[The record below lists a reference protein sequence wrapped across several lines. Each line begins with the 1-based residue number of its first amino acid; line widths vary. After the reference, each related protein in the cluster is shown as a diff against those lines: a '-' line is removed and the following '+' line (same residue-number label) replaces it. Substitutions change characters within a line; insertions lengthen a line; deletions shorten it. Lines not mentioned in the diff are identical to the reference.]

1 VAALALC
8 VGQGEFMAHHVR
20 SAALAALLV
29 AVLGGCGEQRGP
41 EPRFGQA
48 SSFYMDGTYY
58 LEVKFW
64 GDPDCNIQE
73 ITVTGPGIA
82 TSVALTCKAG
92 ELWSPDIWIPL
103 GTTHPVAPD
112 VYEYVFHVVDPPDTW
127 DQKATIPCYLEAMPT
142 PIAPAKDSVV
152 TSPVTYAWT
161 PLPGSGWEYTLW
173 RYPERVIVVDQS
185 SVTLDQSPGYDD
197 FFIDVIR
204 VGGHG
209 HGSTQS
215 CWARASGWYF
225 TVAAP

>member
-1 VAALALC
+1 
-8 VGQGEFMAHHVR
+8 MAHHVR
-20 SAALAALLV
+20 SAVLAALLT
-29 AVLGGCGEQRGP
+29 AVVGGCEGERAP

-58 LEVKFW
+58 LELKFW
-64 GDPDCNIQE
+64 GDPDCTIQE

-82 TSVALTCKAG
+82 TQVPLTCKA
-92 ELWSPDIWIPL
+92 ELWSPDVWIPL
-103 GTTHPVAPD
+103 GTTHPLEPE
-112 VYEYVFHVVDPPDTW
+112 VYEYNFHVVEASGAW

-142 PIAPAKDSVV
+142 PTAPAAGAVV
-152 TSPVTYAWT
+152 TSPVTFTWT
-161 PLPGSGWEYTLW
+161 PLPGTGWEYTLW
-173 RYPERVIVVDQS
+173 RYPDRIIVVDQT
-185 SVTLDQSPGYDD
+185 SVTSVEPPGYDD

-204 VGGHG
+204 VGGHE